1 MEEIGIM
8 KEEKVARDFLENE
21 LKIGNPTSDQMNIMI
36 RIVISNNG
44 TMTLD
49 ELLSKTKEVL
59 YAREFYYPETKTIL
73 NWMLAIAIKNS
84 INQVGAGIV
93 ETGFIPR
100 SSLSVNY

>member
-8 KEEKVARDFLENE
+8 KEEKAARDFLENE
-21 LKIGNPTSDQMNIMI
+21 LKIGNPTPDQMDIMI

-49 ELLSKTKEVL
+49 RLLFKTKEVL
-59 YAREFYYPETKTIL
+59 YARGFYHPETRTIL
-73 NWMLAIAIKNS
+73 NWMLAIAVKNL
-84 INQVGAGIV
+84 INQVGAGIA